1 MFRGMLVTAYVDPA
15 PGVGAAEVLDA
26 LRAAYDAEPFVHVT
40 ADQPR
45 TQDVM
50 GTNHCHVTAAD
61 AFGQVVVTSA
71 IDNLVKGA
79 AGQAVNMNVASGS
92 TRRGLRE
99 PQIVKVGGAILD
111 DAGRARASRR
121 PWRRPAG
128 RARRWSSSTAAAAVS
143 RLMGSL
149 GLEARRIRG
158 LRVIDAATARAV
170 VQGLRAR

>member
-1 MFRGMLVTAYVDPA
+1 MLVTAYVDPA

-79 AGQAVNMNVASGS
+79 AGQAVQNMNVA
-92 TRRGLRE
+92 
-99 PQIVKVGGAILD
+99 
-111 DAGRARASRR
+111 
-121 PWRRPAG
+121 
-128 RARRWSSSTAAAAVS
+128 
-143 RLMGSL
+143 L
-149 GLEARRIRG
+149 GLDETWG
-158 LRVIDAATARAV
+158 LA
-170 VQGLRAR
+170 